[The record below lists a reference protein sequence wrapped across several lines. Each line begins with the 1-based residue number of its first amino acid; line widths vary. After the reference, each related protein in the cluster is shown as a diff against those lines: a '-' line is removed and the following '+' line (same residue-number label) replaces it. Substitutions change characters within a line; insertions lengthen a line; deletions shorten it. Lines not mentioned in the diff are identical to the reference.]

1 MHVRAGGFF
10 CDPNVLQNDVFLS
23 LNNHLRIYNLDYT
36 RVDLKLNRVKLTSN
50 QTSSY
55 KILKVLIYSKL
66 AKQKILINIVKM
78 QVHIEH
84 VDVLK
89 KFLTLQ
95 IKAI

>member
-10 CDPNVLQNDVFLS
+10 WNTNVLQNDVFLS
-23 LNNHLRIYNLDYT
+23 TNNHLRIYNLDYT

-50 QTSSY
+50 QTFSY
-55 KILKVLIYSKL
+55 KILKVLIYCKL

-84 VDVLK
+84 IDVLK

>member
-23 LNNHLRIYNLDYT
+23 LNNHLRIYNLEYT
-36 RVDLKLNRVKLTSN
+36 RVDLKLNRVNQSN
-50 QTSSY
+50 QTFSY

-95 IKAI
+95 IKTI

>member
-1 MHVRAGGFF
+1 MTLTSFKAIVFF
-10 CDPNVLQNDVFLS
+10 SP
-23 LNNHLRIYNLDYT
+23 NNHLRIYNLDYT

-50 QTSSY
+50 QTFSN

-84 VDVLK
+84 IDVLK

>member
-23 LNNHLRIYNLDYT
+23 LNNHLRIYNLEYT

-50 QTSSY
+50 QTFSY

-66 AKQKILINIVKM
+66 AKQKILSNIVKM

-84 VDVLK
+84 VHVLK

-95 IKAI
+95 IKTI

>member
-23 LNNHLRIYNLDYT
+23 LNNHLLIYNLEYT

-50 QTSSY
+50 QTFSY

-66 AKQKILINIVKM
+66 AKQKILSNIVKM

-95 IKAI
+95 IKTI

>member
-1 MHVRAGGFF
+1 MHVRAGSFF

-23 LNNHLRIYNLDYT
+23 LNNHLRIYNLEYT

-50 QTSSY
+50 QTFSY

>member
-1 MHVRAGGFF
+1 MCFF
-10 CDPNVLQNDVFLS
+10 HQTI
-23 LNNHLRIYNLDYT
+23 IYGYNNLDYT

-50 QTSSY
+50 QTFSY
-55 KILKVLIYSKL
+55 KILKVLIHSKL

-78 QVHIEH
+78 HVHIEH

-89 KFLTLQ
+89 KLLTLQ

>member
-23 LNNHLRIYNLDYT
+23 LNNHLLIYNLEYT

-50 QTSSY
+50 QTFSY
-55 KILKVLIYSKL
+55 KILKVLSYSKL

-95 IKAI
+95 IKTI

>member
-23 LNNHLRIYNLDYT
+23 LNNHLRIYNLEYT

-50 QTSSY
+50 QTFSY
-55 KILKVLIYSKL
+55 KILKVLIYSKV

-78 QVHIEH
+78 QVQIEY

-95 IKAI
+95 IKTI

>member
-23 LNNHLRIYNLDYT
+23 LNNHLRIYNLEYT

-50 QTSSY
+50 QTFSY
-55 KILKVLIYSKL
+55 KILKVLIYSKV

-78 QVHIEH
+78 QVHIEY

-95 IKAI
+95 IKTI

>member
-23 LNNHLRIYNLDYT
+23 LNNHLLIYNLEYT

-50 QTSSY
+50 QTFSY

-66 AKQKILINIVKM
+66 AKQKILSNIVKM

-84 VDVLK
+84 VHVLK

-95 IKAI
+95 IKTI

>member
-23 LNNHLRIYNLDYT
+23 LNNHLLIYNLEYT

-50 QTSSY
+50 QTFSY

-66 AKQKILINIVKM
+66 AKQKILSNIVKM
-78 QVHIEH
+78 QVHIGH

-95 IKAI
+95 IKTI

>member
-1 MHVRAGGFF
+1 MDIQSRLHEGR
-10 CDPNVLQNDVFLS
+10 S
-23 LNNHLRIYNLDYT
+23 
-36 RVDLKLNRVKLTSN
+36 KLNRVKLTSN
-50 QTSSY
+50 QTFSY

-66 AKQKILINIVKM
+66 TKQKILINIVKM

>member
-23 LNNHLRIYNLDYT
+23 LNNHLRIYNLEYT

-50 QTSSY
+50 QTFSY

-66 AKQKILINIVKM
+66 AKQKILSNIVKM

-84 VDVLK
+84 FDVLK

-95 IKAI
+95 IKTI

>member
-23 LNNHLRIYNLDYT
+23 LNNHLRIYNFEYT

-50 QTSSY
+50 QTFSY
-55 KILKVLIYSKL
+55 KILKVWIYSKL

>member
-23 LNNHLRIYNLDYT
+23 LNNHLRIYNLEYT
-36 RVDLKLNRVKLTSN
+36 RVDLKLNRVNQSN
-50 QTSSY
+50 QTFSY

-66 AKQKILINIVKM
+66 AKQKILINIVKT

>member
-10 CDPNVLQNDVFLS
+10 CDPNVPQNDVFLS
-23 LNNHLRIYNLDYT
+23 LNNHLRIYNLEYT

-50 QTSSY
+50 QTFSY
-55 KILKVLIYSKL
+55 KILIVLIYSKL

-95 IKAI
+95 IKTI